1 MTYDRNDIEA
11 GAAWARKTLGKDA
24 APPVAEHELTE
35 AERIRAWSASAA
47 ESARTEA
54 TQTRAAVLATRHD
67 LATPGAA
74 YQIGTERYAADG
86 SLWRRTA

>member
-24 APPVAEHELTE
+24 SASATEPKASE
-35 AERIRAWSASAA
+35 AERIKAWSAKGRAA
-47 ESARTEA
+47 EGTQPA
-54 TQTRAAVLATRHD
+54 QTRAAVLATRHD
-67 LATPGAA
+67 LHTPGTA
-74 YQIGTERYAADG
+74 YQVGSERYAADG

>member
-1 MTYDRNDIEA
+1 MTYNRNDIED
-11 GAAWARKTLGKDA
+11 GAVWARKALGKNA
-24 APPVAEHELTE
+24 ASPVAEPKLTE
-35 AERIRAWSASAA
+35 AERIKAWSAS
-47 ESARTEA
+47 ESERTQA

>member
-11 GAAWARKTLGKDA
+11 GAAWARKALGKDA
-24 APPVAEHELTE
+24 TSPVAERKLTE
-35 AERIRAWSASAA
+35 ADRIKAWSAS
-47 ESARTEA
+47 ESER
-54 TQTRAAVLATRHD
+54 QTRAAVLATRHD